1 MSVAASLVQVSTIGA
16 TMLDVAEDLDVSG
29 GLDNAATVI
38 SDLACENGGFLFD
51 VLVAAP
57 AHSATA
63 VRRLGWI
70 LENVAGMDGLDDL
83 VDVAM
88 GEEKSP
94 SYLSPTSSKMGHL
107 DSRWNIILNKEI
119 DLDI

>member
-1 MSVAASLVQVSTIGA
+1 
-16 TMLDVAEDLDVSG
+16 
-29 GLDNAATVI
+29 
-38 SDLACENGGFLFD
+38 
-51 VLVAAP
+51 
-57 AHSATA
+57 
-63 VRRLGWI
+63 
-70 LENVAGMDGLDDL
+70 MDGLDDL

-119 DLDI
+119 DPDI